1 MYFFLCYMS
10 FNLRGS
16 DTKSHKC
23 SGFYSHLIFIEI
35 IHSCWMVREKQ
46 DYNYIVLFF
55 RLGRSDDIQ
64 FHTWN
69 WHTDWNYFRV
79 HIFWK
84 WGRTYFLAYTGV
96 FAFMELLSLKSRH
109 QASGS
114 WSNLWIKCKIVHCLN
129 VPGLTTST
137 KVNCY

>member
-1 MYFFLCYMS
+1 MS